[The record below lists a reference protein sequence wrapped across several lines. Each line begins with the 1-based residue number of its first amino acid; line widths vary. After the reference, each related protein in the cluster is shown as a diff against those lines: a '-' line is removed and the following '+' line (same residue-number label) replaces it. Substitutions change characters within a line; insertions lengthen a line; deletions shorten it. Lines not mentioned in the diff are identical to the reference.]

1 MHLLKPQ
8 PVTLVTFQM
17 GFYLYPVSSG
27 ECPVRKV
34 LFPTRQCIA
43 LFYWP
48 FPKAVSTRYM
58 EKRLFS
64 LWLPLAFWE
73 LLLDTVFDFFSSLTV
88 SCTSPVH
95 AQGGLLMITRLFSQ
109 VSRYFT
115 VMFNKFNHLIVSSW
129 FLADIFLTGNNTDSC
144 SYDLLVSNGA
154 SSSWHQI
161 LLILPFHWEIDQ
173 HFYWSIHILPE
184 IVLFILGI
192 SKIDFLLFVS
202 CSCSLQE

>member
-1 MHLLKPQ
+1 MHSLILLAISQ
-8 PVTLVTFQM
+8 GCVHQVHGEEIVFFVATTCLLRTALGYCVWLFFQS
-17 GFYLYPVSSG
+17 YSILYIPCTCS
-27 ECPVRKV
+27 R
-34 LFPTRQCIA
+34 RIA
-43 LFYWP
+43 
-48 FPKAVSTRYM
+48 
-58 EKRLFS
+58 
-64 LWLPLAFWE
+64 
-73 LLLDTVFDFFSSLTV
+73 
-88 SCTSPVH
+88 
-95 AQGGLLMITRLFSQ
+95 MITRLFSQ